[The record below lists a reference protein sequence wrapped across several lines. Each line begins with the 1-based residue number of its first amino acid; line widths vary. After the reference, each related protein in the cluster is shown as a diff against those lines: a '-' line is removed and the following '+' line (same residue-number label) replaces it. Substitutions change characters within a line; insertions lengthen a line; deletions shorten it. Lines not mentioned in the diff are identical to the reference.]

1 MRVCVC
7 ACVWVCFSS
16 IKVIECYSEIEKHK
30 DSCLQQMRFCLY
42 KARLVAILV
51 NLHFVSFESQPCQST
66 VSKNSDQQ
74 TRGLPASGEQRCV
87 SDHGQLVCVDCFFL
101 TVMTSGFILGRS
113 CCMCVTD
120 SSCTAGETAWEDA
133 VCETLEKEVED
144 TRKMVSALQVHS
156 VNWHSVKSD

>member
-1 MRVCVC
+1 M
-7 ACVWVCFSS
+7 CFSS

-87 SDHGQLVCVDCFFL
+87 SDHGQLVCVDCFFFDCDDIGIYSWTL
-101 TVMTSGFILGRS
+101 LLYVCDRLILYCRGNSMGRCCLRNFREGSGRHPENG
-113 CCMCVTD
+113 
-120 SSCTAGETAWEDA
+120 
-133 VCETLEKEVED
+133 VCFTG
-144 TRKMVSALQVHS
+144 TFS
-156 VNWHSVKSD
+156 